1 MIAFGNNFMS
11 ATKMERVE
19 GHLTD
24 EGQIKE
30 VEEPLRNPLAKD
42 RPTVVLV
49 ITVSGVNSCGQ
60 AR

>member
-11 ATKMERVE
+11 TTKMELG

-24 EGQIKE
+24 KGQIKE